1 VTPSL
6 PDEVDALLVPLDGS
20 DFSRAALP
28 VADVLADRLD
38 AAICLLSVVRKPG
51 EVEPRRAEL
60 LRIEIPDR
68 PVEREV
74 LVGPDPAAAI
84 HEALHERAGAMIC
97 MATHGRGRSAALVG
111 SVATEIVARSR
122 HPLILVCPYVEP
134 EPPPDTVP
142 DPEGVIV
149 CVDENPDARALVA
162 VGLRWGARLREPVT
176 VVTVAEDAPEP
187 PSGGPVRR
195 AFGPDGDVDDHLDR
209 LVEPFRAQGHR
220 PRTLA
225 LYDAISV
232 ADGLYRH
239 LLWHPAILLVT
250 GTRGR
255 TGLVRLAFGSVA
267 ASIVRHCPAPVLTV
281 PVPLPAADATTA
293 AGPRRA
299 TVAAGESEEAP

>member
-6 PDEVDALLVPLDGS
+6 PDEVTALLVPLDGS

-38 AAICLLSVVRKPG
+38 ATIHLLSVVRKAG

-74 LVGPDPAAAI
+74 LVGLDPAAAI
-84 HEALHERAGAMIC
+84 HEALHERPGAMIC
-97 MATHGRGRSAALVG
+97 MATHGRGRSSALVG
-111 SVATEIVARSR
+111 SVATEIAARSR
-122 HPLILVCPYVEP
+122 HPLILICPYVEP
-134 EPPPDTVP
+134 EPPPETVP

-149 CVDENPDARALVA
+149 CVDENPDARALV
-162 VGLRWGARLREPVT
+162 GLGLLWGARLREPVT

-209 LVEPFRAQGHR
+209 LVGPFRAQGHR
-220 PRTLA
+220 PRILA
-225 LYDAISV
+225 LYDAVSV

-239 LLWHPAILLVT
+239 LLWHPAILIVT
-250 GTRGR
+250 GTHGR
-255 TGLVRLAFGSVA
+255 AGLVRLAFGSVA
-267 ASIVRHCPAPVLTV
+267 AAIVRHCPAPVLTV
-281 PVPLPAADATTA
+281 PGPLPAATATAVAGRGTA
-293 AGPRRA
+293 AI
-299 TVAAGESEEAP
+299 AARESEEAP